1 VKGSPTTEASGEFEI
16 SFDREDDGR
25 WIAEAVELPGA
36 LAYGATQ
43 EEVREKVQAT
53 ATEVIAWQTTKT

>member
-36 LAYGATQ
+36 LAYGATL
-43 EEVREKVQAT
+43 EEARAKAPAL
-53 ATEVIAWQTTKT
+53 ATELIAEQAKKI